1 MQERTN
7 IHTPGPG
14 LPAPK
19 RPKRNT
25 QANIAM
31 SITFLMPKN
40 FIAKGMRRMQRVSEI
55 CEMEMRALAFCAPQ
69 VSANSGISLKWVM
82 KGLAKPL
89 VIWRDT
95 PSSIEKMK
103 KMAISFFLNNVK
115 ALRPKMS
122 TKDGVSPDA
131 LLTGQAGN
139 VRA

>member
-1 MQERTN
+1 
-7 IHTPGPG
+7 
-14 LPAPK
+14 
-19 RPKRNT
+19 
-25 QANIAM
+25 
-31 SITFLMPKN
+31 
-40 FIAKGMRRMQRVSEI
+40 
-55 CEMEMRALAFCAPQ
+55 
-69 VSANSGISLKWVM
+69 M

-103 KMAISFFLNNVK
+103 KMAISFFLNNVN

-122 TKDGVSPDA
+122 TKEGVSPDA